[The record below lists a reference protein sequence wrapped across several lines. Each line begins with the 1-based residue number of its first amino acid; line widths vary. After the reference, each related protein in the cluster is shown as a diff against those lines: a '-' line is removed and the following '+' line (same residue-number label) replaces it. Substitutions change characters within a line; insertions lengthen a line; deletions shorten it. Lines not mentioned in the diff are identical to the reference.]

1 MRKHLVVLA
10 VTGVALAG
18 CSAGSDDP
26 ATADAKAACSTLDRM
41 GTLDYSKK
49 SVSVYELGAAVELAT
64 AAAGRD
70 PKYAPLKNALTTAQN
85 AAQRT
90 FSPDNDTTKANLK
103 KAKDFCADL

>member
-10 VTGVALAG
+10 VAGVALAG

-49 SVSVYELGAAVELAT
+49 SVSIYEFGAAVELAT

-70 PKYAPLKNALTTAQN
+70 SKYALTKAQT

-90 FSPDNDTTKANLK
+90 FDPGNDTTKTNLK
-103 KAKDFCADL
+103 KAKDFCGDL